1 MEVLLM
7 AWEMVQIARSAA
19 VISPMISS
27 LGLLHRHISADFSEF
42 AELCFWEFGDRVKN
56 WITLNEPYTYSVGGY
71 VMGTTPPGRGASASD
86 HVEGSYPPSQSI
98 HCKHQQNCDGD
109 PGTEPYLATHY
120 QLLAHAAAVKLYRE
134 KFQTPQGGKIGITLV
149 SKWMEPLDESSDLDV
164 KASLRALDWFFGWFM
179 EPITTGDYPQSMK
192 EYVGSRL
199 PKFTKLQSEMLR
211 GSFDFL
217 GLNYYTANYVS
228 HGLTS
233 DKGLLSYN
241 TDPQVTYASKLKRL
255 LERNGKPI
263 GPPSASDWLSVYPE
277 GMQKLL
283 VYIKK
288 TYKDPLIYITE
299 NGVDETNNVSLT
311 VSEALNDTTRT
322 EFLQDHLF
330 YLRKAMDDDVNVKGY
345 FMWSLLDNFEWN
357 DGYSVRFGL
366 VHVDY
371 SNGYARHPKASAVWL
386 MNFLRQG
393 TNRRVVPQYSESR
406 TISRDSEDFDA
417 SHESSSEDLPGLVQR
432 TTKYPTTPSQD
443 ADEVLIEQDHHVTP
457 PSKMDEDGLN
467 ETGNNAAM
475 QIDDHQTLVQPPSDE
490 PTQEK
495 EATEASP
502 STTIPITV
510 EPERSTQVNEPG
522 ELRAEEI
529 QNEPV
534 ASVPVPEDSVPTQQ
548 VVTKDRRFTA
558 TVKRRIKSVSS
569 KV

>member
-1 MEVLLM
+1 MSFDNCFLRRLVLT
-7 AWEMVQIARSAA
+7 
-19 VISPMISS
+19 ISS
-27 LGLLHRHISADFSEF
+27 FFLDMQDSLIGSVGQGGNLSGFVNKEGIKYYNDLINELLANGIQPYVTLFHWDLPQALEDKYRGFLDHRIVADFCEF
-42 AELCFWEFGDRVKN
+42 AELCFCNFGDRVKN

-98 HCKHQQNCDGD
+98 HSKHQQNCKGD
-109 PGTEPYLATHY
+109 PGTEAYVATHN

-164 KASLRALDWFFGWFM
+164 KASRRALDWFFGWFM
-179 EPITTGDYPQSMK
+179 EPITTGDYPQNMK
-192 EYVGSRL
+192 QRVGSRL
-199 PKFTKLQSEMLR
+199 PEFKKPESEMLR

-241 TDPQVTYASKLKRL
+241 TDPQVTYASKLKPL
-255 LERNGKPI
+255 PERNGKPI
-263 GPPSASDWLSVYPE
+263 GPPSASDWLSIYPE

-299 NGVDETNNVSLT
+299 NGVDETNNASLT
-311 VSEALNDTTRT
+311 VLEALNDTTRT

-330 YLRKAMDDDVNVKGY
+330 YLHKAMDDGVNVKGY

-371 SNGYARHPKASAVWL
+371 NNGYARRPKASAEWFK
-386 MNFLRQG
+386 NFLRQD
-393 TNRRVVPQYSESR
+393 R
-406 TISRDSEDFDA
+406 ISF
-417 SHESSSEDLPGLVQR
+417 
-432 TTKYPTTPSQD
+432 
-443 ADEVLIEQDHHVTP
+443 
-457 PSKMDEDGLN
+457 
-467 ETGNNAAM
+467 
-475 QIDDHQTLVQPPSDE
+475 
-490 PTQEK
+490 
-495 EATEASP
+495 
-502 STTIPITV
+502 
-510 EPERSTQVNEPG
+510 
-522 ELRAEEI
+522 
-529 QNEPV
+529 
-534 ASVPVPEDSVPTQQ
+534 
-548 VVTKDRRFTA
+548 
-558 TVKRRIKSVSS
+558 
-569 KV
+569 

>member
-1 MEVLLM
+1 MANAGSTNGMGNATNYKVSRHDFPHDFVFGAASSAYQYEGGAKEGGRGPSVWDTFTQRNPGGNLSGPVNREGIKYYNDLINELL
-7 AWEMVQIARSAA
+7 ANGIEPYATLFHWDLPQALEDEYGGFL
-19 VISPMISS
+19 SPRIV
-27 LGLLHRHISADFSEF
+27 ADFCEF

-98 HCKHQQNCDGD
+98 HSKHQQNCDGD

-164 KASLRALDWFFGWFM
+164 EASRRALDWFFGWFM

-199 PKFTKLQSEMLR
+199 PTFTKLQSEMLR

-241 TDPQVTYASKLKRL
+241 TDPQVTYAT
-255 LERNGKPI
+255 ERNGKPI
-263 GPPSASDWLSVYPE
+263 GPPSASDWLSIYPE

-299 NGVDETNNVSLT
+299 NGVDETNNVNLT

-330 YLRKAMDDDVNVKGY
+330 YLRKAMIDGVNVKGY

-371 SNGYARHPKASAVWL
+371 NNGYARHPKASAVWF

-393 TNRRVVPQYSESR
+393 TNRRVAPQYSE
-406 TISRDSEDFDA
+406 
-417 SHESSSEDLPGLVQR
+417 
-432 TTKYPTTPSQD
+432 
-443 ADEVLIEQDHHVTP
+443 
-457 PSKMDEDGLN
+457 
-467 ETGNNAAM
+467 
-475 QIDDHQTLVQPPSDE
+475 
-490 PTQEK
+490 
-495 EATEASP
+495 
-502 STTIPITV
+502 
-510 EPERSTQVNEPG
+510 
-522 ELRAEEI
+522 
-529 QNEPV
+529 
-534 ASVPVPEDSVPTQQ
+534 
-548 VVTKDRRFTA
+548 
-558 TVKRRIKSVSS
+558 
-569 KV
+569 